1 MKNILPI
8 LTVVGAILLLN
19 QQAEAGR
26 IVNRRVKDAPKVCAV
41 MQEDKFLSKEN
52 KQVFGTLKHS
62 VVIEDNISILNDLG
76 KKECQWPFE
85 KLNIYGNIE
94 SFNYYIDEFK
104 NYIYPYFKN
113 TEKNSYT
120 MLKVSL
126 ATCEIE
132 DSFDNDKLE
141 FPKCSKPPAA
151 KKSKSKK
158 KRSVARS

>member
-1 MKNILPI
+1 MVSGILF
-8 LTVVGAILLLN
+8 LFTSQVY
-19 QQAEAGR
+19 AGR
-26 IVNRRVKDAPKVCAV
+26 IVNRKVKEAPKVCAI
-41 MQEDKFLSKEN
+41 MTEDKLLSKDK

-85 KLNIYGNIE
+85 KLNIYGDIE
-94 SFNYYIDEFK
+94 SFSYYIDEYK

-113 TEKNSYT
+113 TDKAGYT

-126 ATCEIE
+126 STCEIE
-132 DSFDNDKLE
+132 DSYNNDKLE
-141 FPKCSKPPAA
+141 FPKCAKPEGPS

-158 KRSVARS
+158 KRSVART

>member
-1 MKNILPI
+1 MLIPP
-8 LTVVGAILLLN
+8 
-19 QQAEAGR
+19 AEAGR

-41 MQEDKFLSKEN
+41 MAEDKFLSKEN

-85 KLNIYGNIE
+85 KLNIYAE
-94 SFNYYIDEFK
+94 VDSFNYYIDEFK

-113 TEKNSYT
+113 TDTQGYT

-126 ATCEIE
+126 STCEIE
-132 DSFDNDKLE
+132 DSYANNKLE
-141 FPKCSKPPAA
+141 FPKCSKPPA
-151 KKSKSKK
+151 KKSKPKK
-158 KRSVARS
+158 KRNVAKS

>member
-1 MKNILPI
+1 MKNN
-8 LTVVGAILLLN
+8 LTLLAGLAVSLVFGN
-19 QQAEAGR
+19 SAEAGR
-26 IVNRRVKDAPKVCAV
+26 IVNRKVKEAPKVCAV
-41 MQEDKFLSKEN
+41 MQEDKLLSKEK

-62 VVIEDNISILNDLG
+62 VVIEDNVSILNDLG

-85 KLNIYGNIE
+85 KLNIYGNIDT
-94 SFNYYIDEFK
+94 FNYYIDEYK

-113 TEKNSYT
+113 TEKAGYT

-132 DSFDNDKLE
+132 DSFDNEKLE
-141 FPKCSKPPAA
+141 FPKCSKPAGT

-158 KRSVARS
+158 KSVAKI

>member
-1 MKNILPI
+1 MKNIL
-8 LTVVGAILLLN
+8 TLLVFITAMLMFEN
-19 QQAEAGR
+19 QAEAGR
-26 IVNRRVKDAPKVCAV
+26 IVNRRVKEAPKVCAV
-41 MQEDKFLSKEN
+41 MKEDKPLSKEK

-62 VVIEDNISILNDLG
+62 VVIENNVSILNDLG

-85 KLNIYGNIE
+85 KLNIYGDIGT
-94 SFNYYIDEFK
+94 FNYYIDEYK

-113 TEKNSYT
+113 TEKDGYT

-151 KKSKSKK
+151 KRSKSKK
-158 KRSVARS
+158 KSVARI

>member
-8 LTVVGAILLLN
+8 LTVVGVFLMLTP
-19 QQAEAGR
+19 QADAGR

-41 MQEDKFLSKEN
+41 MKEDKFLSKEN

-85 KLNIYGNIE
+85 KLNIYAE
-94 SFNYYIDEFK
+94 VDSFNYYIDEYK

-113 TEKNSYT
+113 VEKNSYT

-132 DSFDNDKLE
+132 DSYDNDKLE

>member
-1 MKNILPI
+1 MKNTLSI
-8 LTVVGAILLLN
+8 LTAIGVILLLN
-19 QQAEAGR
+19 QQANAGR

-41 MQEDKFLSKEN
+41 MQEDKLLSKEK

-126 ATCEIE
+126 ETCEIE
-132 DSFDNDKLE
+132 DTFDNKKLE

-158 KRSVARS
+158 KEA

>member
-1 MKNILPI
+1 M
-8 LTVVGAILLLN
+8 LLSN
-19 QQAEAGR
+19 QADASR
-26 IVNRRVKDAPKVCAV
+26 IVNRKVKEAPKVCAV
-41 MQEDKFLSKEN
+41 MPEDKLLSKEK

-85 KLNIYGNIE
+85 KLNIYGDIE
-94 SFNYYIDEFK
+94 GFNYYIDEYK
-104 NYIYPYFKN
+104 NYIYPYFK
-113 TEKNSYT
+113 KADKDGYT

-132 DSFDNDKLE
+132 NSYDNDKLE
-141 FPKCSKPPAA
+141 FPKCSKPIGES

-158 KRSVARS
+158 KRNVAQF